1 MRREWWVLWFGL
13 IGTALGVAVSG
24 TWWHRLDTRMC
35 LLSSSPCGDIPPGDA
50 TLLLGGLVGG
60 FLGVLVGAGSLYLRR
75 TTGKSD
81 LEDETV
87 A

>member
-1 MRREWWVLWFGL
+1 MRRGWWVLWLGL
-13 IGTALGVAVSG
+13 IGTALGFAVSG
-24 TWWHRLDTRMC
+24 LWWHRLDTRLC
-35 LLSSSPCGDIPPGDA
+35 TLSSSPCGDIPPGDA
-50 TLLLGGLVGG
+50 TLLLGGLAGRILGLLVDAGG
-60 FLGVLVGAGSLYLRR
+60 LRLWR

>member
-13 IGTALGVAVSG
+13 IGTALGIIVAG
-24 TWWHRLDTRMC
+24 LWWHNLDTRMC
-35 LLSSSPCGDIPPGDA
+35 ALSASPCSDIPPGDA
-50 TLLLGGLVGG
+50 TLLLGGLVGCG
-60 FLGVLVGAGSLYLRR
+60 LGLLVGAGWLHTQR

-81 LEDETV
+81 LEDEPV